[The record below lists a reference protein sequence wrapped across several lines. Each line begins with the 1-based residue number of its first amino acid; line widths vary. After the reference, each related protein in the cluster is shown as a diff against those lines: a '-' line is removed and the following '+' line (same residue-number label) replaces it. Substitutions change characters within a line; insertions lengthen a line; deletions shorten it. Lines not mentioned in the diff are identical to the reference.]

1 MAAVAIEGA
10 EVFAPELEALGSEA
24 LGEAEKLGSQLFNRF
39 GRKGAQAAERE
50 ATTVGQDVLTR
61 LSDVGT
67 GVMLGQS
74 IGSNTKQ
81 PVVQK
86 EGGCDCQPY
95 GDDSSDSD
103 YFTGG
108 AAATYVINPRP
119 LSEKIQ
125 IAVLVVLALIVIVV
139 TIVISV
145 KNSGTQVGYWSG
157 LTLGVISGATL
168 FWIMRMRMK
177 ND

>member
-10 EVFAPELEALGSEA
+10 EVLAPELEAFGTEA

-50 ATTVGQDVLTR
+50 ASTVGKDVLTR

-74 IGSNTKQ
+74 LGSNKSQ
-81 PVVQK
+81 PVEQQGG
-86 EGGCDCQPY
+86 GGCDCHPY
-95 GDDSSDSD
+95 MDDGDI
-103 YFTGG
+103 TGG
-108 AAATYVINPRP
+108 AAYVIHARP
-119 LSEKIQ
+119 LSEKLQ

-157 LTLGVISGATL
+157 LALGAVSGAAVS
-168 FWIMRMRMK
+168 WIVSMRMK
-177 ND
+177 TY

>member
-10 EVFAPELEALGSEA
+10 EVLAPELEVFGTEA

-39 GRKGAQAAERE
+39 GRKGTQAAERE
-50 ATTVGQDVLTR
+50 ASTVGKDVFTR

-74 IGSNTKQ
+74 LGSNKSQ
-81 PVVQK
+81 PVEQRG
-86 EGGCDCQPY
+86 GGCDCHPY
-95 GDDSSDSD
+95 MDDGDI
-103 YFTGG
+103 TGG
-108 AAATYVINPRP
+108 AAYVIHARP
-119 LSEKIQ
+119 LSEKLQ

-157 LTLGVISGATL
+157 LTLGAVSGAAA
-168 FWIMRMRMK
+168 FWIMSMRMK
-177 ND
+177 NY